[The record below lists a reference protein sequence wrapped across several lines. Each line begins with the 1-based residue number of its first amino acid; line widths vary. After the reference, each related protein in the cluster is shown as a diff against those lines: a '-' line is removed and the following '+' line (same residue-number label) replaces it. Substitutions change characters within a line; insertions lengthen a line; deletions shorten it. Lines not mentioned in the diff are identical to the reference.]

1 MTVNNEAINV
11 QTQSDL
17 LSVNTGLPE
26 QSSMTIS
33 TSIFNPEAFNINGV
47 TATITAQL
55 ADNFN
60 NPVPDGTTV
69 NFTTEGGAI
78 DGSCNT
84 VNGACTV
91 TWSSANPKPDNHRI
105 TILATASGHES
116 FFESNGNNTFDNE
129 DGAAIENAGV
139 SAGWSRITSMS
150 SGFVDMS
157 EAWRDDNENS
167 VYDDGE
173 RFIDFNNDGSFS
185 AADGKFNGPQCEGDL
200 CGDLKQIHVRK
211 SLIMIM
217 ASSSA
222 LYSLTDRTSGTVYAN
237 NSTGTSNSIAAI
249 ADNTATSFRLS
260 VTDTASQTMPQGTT
274 ITVTSS
280 VGEIDGV
287 TNVTIGNT
295 LGAPAVLDFIIS
307 NPLGGD
313 PDVGALTIEITAPS
327 GIQTSIVRDITL
339 N

>member
-1 MTVNNEAINV
+1 
-11 QTQSDL
+11 
-17 LSVNTGLPE
+17 
-26 QSSMTIS
+26 
-33 TSIFNPEAFNINGV
+33 
-47 TATITAQL
+47 
-55 ADNFN
+55 
-60 NPVPDGTTV
+60 
-69 NFTTEGGAI
+69 
-78 DGSCNT
+78 
-84 VNGACTV
+84 
-91 TWSSANPKPDNHRI
+91 
-105 TILATASGHES
+105 
-116 FFESNGNNTFDNE
+116 
-129 DGAAIENAGV
+129 
-139 SAGWSRITSMS
+139 
-150 SGFVDMS
+150 MS

>member
-1 MTVNNEAINV
+1 
-11 QTQSDL
+11 
-17 LSVNTGLPE
+17 
-26 QSSMTIS
+26 
-33 TSIFNPEAFNINGV
+33 
-47 TATITAQL
+47 
-55 ADNFN
+55 
-60 NPVPDGTTV
+60 
-69 NFTTEGGAI
+69 
-78 DGSCNT
+78 
-84 VNGACTV
+84 
-91 TWSSANPKPDNHRI
+91 
-105 TILATASGHES
+105 
-116 FFESNGNNTFDNE
+116 
-129 DGAAIENAGV
+129 
-139 SAGWSRITSMS
+139 MS

-173 RFIDFNNDGSFS
+173 RFIPFND
-185 AADGKFNGPQCEGDL
+185 DGKHSPRDTEFNGPQCEGSL

-222 LYSLTDRTSGTVYAN
+222 LYSLTDRTSGTVYAD

-280 VGEIDGV
+280 VGEIDGI

-295 LGAPAVLDFIIS
+295 IGSPVGDTSGAPAILDFIIS

-327 GIQTSIVRDITL
+327 GIQTSIVRDISIQ
-339 N
+339 